1 MPEPS
6 NADRMFRVG
15 VTRDCLL
22 PDSGRLMAD
31 MGLQSL
37 EANQIHWRFL
47 ADDPG
52 YQVPMPAELIAGYDG
67 LFVLGS
73 RFTARSFDDR
83 VAERLVCLARWGVGY
98 DRIDVPACT
107 AAGVALT
114 ITPDGVRR
122 SVAMAALGLVLA
134 LALKLPL
141 KDRLAREG
149 RGSERRYHF
158 GTGLTGR
165 TLGSV
170 GLGNIGTE
178 LFRLAAPLE
187 MRHLAA
193 DPYADPARAAAVGV
207 ELVSIERL
215 LAESDFLCINSPLTP
230 ETRGMID
237 TAALA
242 RMKPTAFL
250 INTARGEIVQTEA
263 LVEALDAGR
272 LTGAGLDVTDPE
284 PLPPDHPLCR
294 MEQVILAPHALA
306 WTDELALASGS
317 SACRSLLAC
326 ARGEAP
332 VPPQL
337 VNREVLEHPGFRAK
351 LARWAAAAA
360 SGHQL
365 A

>member
-1 MPEPS
+1 MSETPG
-6 NADRMFRVG
+6 NDRVFQVG
-15 VTRDCLL
+15 VTRDSLL
-22 PDSGRLMAD
+22 PESGSLMAD
-31 MGLQSL
+31 MGLEML
-37 EANQIHWRFL
+37 AHGEARWEFL
-47 ADDPG
+47 PDDPG
-52 YQVPMPAELIAGYDG
+52 YQGEVTPELIAGYDG

-73 RFTARSFDDR
+73 RFTARSFEGR

-114 ITPDGVRR
+114 ITPEGVRR
-122 SVAMAALGLVLA
+122 SVALAALGLVLA

-141 KDRLAREG
+141 KDRLVREG
-149 RGSERRYHF
+149 RAGERGRHF
-158 GTGLTGR
+158 STGLTGR

-187 MRHLAA
+187 MRLLAT
-193 DPYADPARAAAVGV
+193 DPYADAARAAKLGID
-207 ELVSIERL
+207 LVPLERL

-237 TAALA
+237 AAALA
-242 RMKPTAFL
+242 RMKPTAYL

-263 LVEALDAGR
+263 LVAALAAGR
-272 LTGAGLDVTDPE
+272 LAGAGLDVTDPE

-306 WTDELALASGS
+306 WTDELALDNGR

-332 VPPQL
+332 APPQL
-337 VNREVLEHPGFRAK
+337 VNREVLESPLFRAK
-351 LARWAAAAA
+351 LARWRV
-360 SGHQL
+360 
-365 A
+365 